1 MRAIIISTV
10 VYVLNDCYYDAQQDL
25 LVDAK
30 FLVLEVIEKKT
41 KWEVFLV
48 NTSSS

>member
-30 FLVLEVIEKKT
+30 FLVLEVIEKKQNGRF
-41 KWEVFLV
+41 FL
-48 NTSSS
+48 